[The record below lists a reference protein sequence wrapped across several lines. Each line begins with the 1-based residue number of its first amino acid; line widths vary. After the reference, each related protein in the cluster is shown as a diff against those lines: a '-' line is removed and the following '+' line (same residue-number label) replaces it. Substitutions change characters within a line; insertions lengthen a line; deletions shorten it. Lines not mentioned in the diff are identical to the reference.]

1 MLFQG
6 GKLKKNL
13 QQLGLQNQVQELTI
27 KESENNIELAITQAF
42 DQILYAEENVRINE
56 NTVEVSKAQRDR
68 GKELMNAGSLSQAD
82 FAQLE
87 SQYTSDKYQLVV
99 SQTSLANA
107 RLDLKQLLELG
118 IKTKWN

>member
-42 DQILYAEENVRINE
+42 VQILYAEENVRINE

-99 SQTSLANA
+99 SQT
-107 RLDLKQLLELG
+107 RWQMHV
-118 IKTKWN
+118 